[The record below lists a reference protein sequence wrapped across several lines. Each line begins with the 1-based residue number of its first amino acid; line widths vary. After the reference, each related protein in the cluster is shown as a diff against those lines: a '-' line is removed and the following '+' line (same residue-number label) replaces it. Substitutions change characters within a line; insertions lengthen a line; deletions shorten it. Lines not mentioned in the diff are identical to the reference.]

1 MKVFTKMVLDARWT
15 HVISGRDSSWW
26 IAHLANDTFATVT
39 IWENAFSV
47 SVWGFFFLLQVFR
60 FCAFSWNKST
70 FGCICYVH
78 KSSHSFRNGKS
89 WKIWI
94 WVLFFVLGVCSVVA
108 SVRREMCQK
117 MSHPVTRNDENKLWL
132 WFNVTLARLTCPS
145 ATVPTF
151 NICFSFFSSVSC
163 HSHSMLSAPLSL
175 VFGRAGDINAYHTC
189 DLF

>member
-1 MKVFTKMVLDARWT
+1 MFDTLTFFVCFQWTLAFAEANFGFCKLPSIINIFIQGLNGWLEMKVFTKMVLDARWT

-47 SVWGFFFLLQVFR
+47 SVWGFFLLLQVFR

-94 WVLFFVLGVCSVVA
+94 WFYFLCSVF
-108 SVRREMCQK
+108 VR
-117 MSHPVTRNDENKLWL
+117 LWP
-132 WFNVTLARLTCPS
+132 R
-145 ATVPTF
+145 
-151 NICFSFFSSVSC
+151 
-163 HSHSMLSAPLSL
+163 
-175 VFGRAGDINAYHTC
+175 
-189 DLF
+189 

>member
-1 MKVFTKMVLDARWT
+1 MNACDKWT
-15 HVISGRDSSWW
+15 WFILMDRPFGKRHIRNCYNMRKCFLCLGVR
-26 IAHLANDTFATVT
+26 
-39 IWENAFSV
+39 
-47 SVWGFFFLLQVFR
+47 FFFLLQVFR